1 MNSIVGPIFNIFL
14 YVNSTVNSNEQYI
27 NSDFYPLHNEPYEV
41 TIHVHKKKKK
51 NIKLE
56 NMSQDS
62 AESKRS
68 HTQLRKI
75 S

>member
-51 NIKLE
+51 
-56 NMSQDS
+56 
-62 AESKRS
+62 
-68 HTQLRKI
+68 T
-75 S
+75 